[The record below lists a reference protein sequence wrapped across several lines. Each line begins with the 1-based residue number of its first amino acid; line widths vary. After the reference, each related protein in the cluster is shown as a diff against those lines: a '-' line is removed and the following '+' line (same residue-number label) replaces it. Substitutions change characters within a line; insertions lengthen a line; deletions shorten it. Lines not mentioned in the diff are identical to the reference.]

1 MRTASYQNSPKLPVG
16 TRTILICAQ
25 SGSFL
30 KHNIHPAILFL
41 GIYPTS
47 TNSCVQKKNTMQIF
61 TLTLFIITKNCKKK
75 IQMFFYWWMIKSGVS
90 HTTDPYS
97 AIKINKH
104 TTQMNLKCI
113 MLSQSSQTR
122 RVTFCMC
129 SVAQLYPTLYG
140 PMDCSPPG
148 SSVHGILKARILE
161 WVATSYFR
169 GSSQPRYQIHRWNPH
184 LLCLLHRQVDS
195 LPLAPPEKPLHPVR
209 FHLQDILEN
218 RGAGNRWVAA
228 RERRLGEG
236 LTTDGHKGILW
247 IMGLFYISLCV
258 IMWPECICQN

>member
-1 MRTASYQNSPKLPVG
+1 
-16 TRTILICAQ
+16 
-25 SGSFL
+25 
-30 KHNIHPAILFL
+30 
-41 GIYPTS
+41 
-47 TNSCVQKKNTMQIF
+47 
-61 TLTLFIITKNCKKK
+61 
-75 IQMFFYWWMIKSGVS
+75 MIKSGAS

-122 RVTFCMC
+122 RFTFCMC

-148 SSVHGILKARILE
+148 SYVHGILQARILE

-184 LLCLLHRQVDS
+184 LLCLLHWQVDS

-209 FHLQDILEN
+209 FHL
-218 RGAGNRWVAA
+218 
-228 RERRLGEG
+228 
-236 LTTDGHKGILW
+236 
-247 IMGLFYISLCV
+247 
-258 IMWPECICQN
+258 